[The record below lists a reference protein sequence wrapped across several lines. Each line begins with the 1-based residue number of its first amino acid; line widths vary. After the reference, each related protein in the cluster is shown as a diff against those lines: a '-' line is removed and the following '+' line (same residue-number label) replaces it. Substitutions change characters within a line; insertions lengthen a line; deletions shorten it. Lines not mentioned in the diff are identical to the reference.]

1 MPRPPPSSP
10 LFPYTTLFRSPH
22 RDPARAGDAAGGG
35 WPGPVDRG
43 VPAVRAL
50 PHPRPAVGA
59 RRGVGDR
66 GRGGGAGGVRP
77 RRGARPRRGRGG
89 VDRRHRPTAGAQGVR
104 TGVGPAARRGG
115 GPGPARR
122 FGGHARCS
130 ADLPARR
137 GAAGGAGRCG
147 RGRRAGRWPV
157 RGYPGTGPR
166 PLMTPPPGD
175 HTTPTGWRLVRAGT
189 DAVPAWVRQ
198 FFQIRRPGVRR
209 RRWLTVVAVLA
220 LTGLTGWL
228 LAATP
233 LLAVQEVRVT
243 GTTIL
248 SPAQVREVVAVPE
261 QTPLL
266 RVPVDEVADRVRGL
280 AAVARVEVY
289 REWPDTLV
297 VEIVERVPA
306 A

>member
-1 MPRPPPSSP
+1 
-10 LFPYTTLFRSPH
+10 
-22 RDPARAGDAAGGG
+22 
-35 WPGPVDRG
+35 
-43 VPAVRAL
+43 
-50 PHPRPAVGA
+50 
-59 RRGVGDR
+59 
-66 GRGGGAGGVRP
+66 
-77 RRGARPRRGRGG
+77 
-89 VDRRHRPTAGAQGVR
+89 
-104 TGVGPAARRGG
+104 
-115 GPGPARR
+115 
-122 FGGHARCS
+122 
-130 ADLPARR
+130 
-137 GAAGGAGRCG
+137 
-147 RGRRAGRWPV
+147 
-157 RGYPGTGPR
+157 
-166 PLMTPPPGD
+166 MTPPPGD

-306 A
+306 AAVRDGDRFTLIDQEGVAFHTVANPPAELPVVELTGTVNEDRAVRAALVVLSALTPPLRAQLTTLTVAGPASIELSLETGQTVRWGDETASEDKARVATVLLDHEVLQEQGLSVIDVSTPEVVAVR